1 MRGLILKDIY
11 CVRIIVIL
19 SLLLALLPNLMFLFM
34 GGGMTVEYLG
44 TPNEIFAYLPI
55 GLINF
60 ITIGCFGTISLNTI
74 KYDDETGW
82 NKYQLTLPIS
92 ADRIILSKQISCVAV
107 VLMLTLCCYVP
118 NVFSMVIFGAD
129 AEIML
134 TMPLIFGM
142 LEMICVLAALPL
154 SLRYGTKTADM
165 IVIVYIL
172 LLGAALI
179 LGMGAAISAGV
190 SSVIIRLVLY
200 IALPLLTAVV
210 GYLTNRSARKLLVN
224 VLEEEN
230 A

>member
-11 CVRIIVIL
+11 CVRLIVIL

-82 NKYQLTLPIS
+82 NKYQLTLPVS

-134 TMPLIFGM
+134 AMPLIFGM
-142 LEMICVLAALPL
+142 LEMICVLAALPI
-154 SLRYGTKTADM
+154 SLRYGTKTADI
-165 IVIVYIL
+165 IVIVYL
-172 LLGAALI
+172 LLMAAILI

-190 SSVIIRLVLY
+190 SGVIIRLVLY
-200 IALPLLTAVV
+200 IGLPLLTAAA
-210 GYLTNRSARKLLVN
+210 GYFSNRSARKLLVS
-224 VLEEEN
+224 VLENEN